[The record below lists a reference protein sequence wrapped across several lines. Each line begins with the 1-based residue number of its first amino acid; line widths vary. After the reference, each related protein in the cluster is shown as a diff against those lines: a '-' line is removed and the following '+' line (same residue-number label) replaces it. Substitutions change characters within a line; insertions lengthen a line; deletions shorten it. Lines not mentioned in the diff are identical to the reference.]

1 MICCARA
8 TSVAPAE
15 RYHPRDLAREGNQQ
29 VPNDKAGQAGG
40 AGAAP
45 AKPEHKTYSILID
58 KKLFKVEQP
67 TLTGAE
73 LRALPDT
80 DIGPEFDLFLVVPGG
95 MDQLIAIDQVVE
107 LREGQ
112 HFVSVPR
119 DVTPGSDG
127 R

>member
-1 MICCARA
+1 MPSEKAGHA
-8 TSVAPAE
+8 GEVGSAPA
-15 RYHPRDLAREGNQQ
+15 A
-29 VPNDKAGQAGG
+29 
-40 AGAAP
+40 
-45 AKPEHKTYSILID
+45 AKPAHETYSIHID
-58 KKLFKVEQP
+58 NKLYKVEEP

-73 LRALPDT
+73 LRHLPDPN
-80 DIGPEFDLFLVVPGG
+80 IGPDFDLFLVVRGG
-95 MDQLIAIDQVVE
+95 LDKLIGDDEVVE